1 MWRKSTESVTRDPA
15 EQESPQ
21 RGFKPGERRLL
32 LLLGLAVAVA
42 TYLGFRLFFFLTDDA
57 YIAFRYISNRRLG
70 FGYVWNPPPFLPVEG
85 YTSWLWVALL
95 DLVWTATG
103 VPPPDAANSVSLLL
117 GFATLY
123 LGYRFV
129 ARMALPPELAR
140 HRLLFLAL
148 ILLGTVT
155 NRTFLAWL
163 SSGLETSL
171 FNFCFTLWIYHALA
185 PSSQKGRAWV
195 FWLSLA
201 TTLTALARPDG
212 LLALLGTAALLGL
225 HVLARPAPLRRCIGE
240 LACAFPIAGVP
251 LHLIWRRWTYGEWL
265 PNTYY
270 AKYNKP
276 WPESGW
282 RYAASFALEYALWI
296 WVALALTAAVIWV
309 VRRRRLDWAAVIVGL
324 VIAAHAAY
332 YTLIIGGDHF
342 EYRVY
347 SHLVLL
353 LFISFLWLGARLGLR
368 ARTTLALIA
377 LFVVASWPVPWMH
390 YFETRGLL
398 TRQETF
404 PLSRPI
410 AQEIPPVVR
419 LYVGAFDDVQEW
431 LIQHSV
437 CRRHQEHK
445 VFWQQRID
453 SLPSRE
459 QGERIGWEDRP
470 VLVGWSVGVVGW
482 ILPHVA
488 VIDGFGLNDY
498 VIARTRVPPERT
510 RLMAHERRPPLGYVD
525 CFRPNFY
532 MMSAPTAPPRIMRQ
546 DEERT
551 SPLTDDEIRQCE
563 ARFRAAL

>member
-1 MWRKSTESVTRDPA
+1 MALRDPA
-15 EQESPQ
+15 EVASVGAGGRGTKSFTRDSMEQQAPE
-21 RGFKPGERRLL
+21 RGFKVGERRLL
-32 LLLGLAVAVA
+32 VPLGLAAAVA
-42 TYLGFRLFFFLTDDA
+42 TYLGFRLFLFLTDDA

-70 FGYVWNPPPFLPVEG
+70 YGYVWNPPPFLPVEG

-103 VPPPDAANSVSLLL
+103 IPPPDAANYVSLLL
-117 GFATLY
+117 GFATLC

-185 PSSQKGRAWV
+185 PSAHRGRWWV
-195 FWLSLA
+195 FRLSLA

-225 HVLARPAPLRRCIGE
+225 HVLQRGAPLRRRIGE
-240 LACAFPIAGVP
+240 LACAFPLAGVP

-324 VIAAHAAY
+324 VIAAHPGY
-332 YTLIIGGDHF
+332 YT
-342 EYRVY
+342 
-347 SHLVLL
+347 
-353 LFISFLWLGARLGLR
+353 
-368 ARTTLALIA
+368 
-377 LFVVASWPVPWMH
+377 
-390 YFETRGLL
+390 
-398 TRQETF
+398 
-404 PLSRPI
+404 
-410 AQEIPPVVR
+410 
-419 LYVGAFDDVQEW
+419 
-431 LIQHSV
+431 
-437 CRRHQEHK
+437 
-445 VFWQQRID
+445 
-453 SLPSRE
+453 
-459 QGERIGWEDRP
+459 
-470 VLVGWSVGVVGW
+470 
-482 ILPHVA
+482 
-488 VIDGFGLNDY
+488 
-498 VIARTRVPPERT
+498 
-510 RLMAHERRPPLGYVD
+510 
-525 CFRPNFY
+525 
-532 MMSAPTAPPRIMRQ
+532 
-546 DEERT
+546 
-551 SPLTDDEIRQCE
+551 
-563 ARFRAAL
+563 